1 MISLSY
7 PLFVVEMMMSS
18 GQILH
23 GSQNGVEILYYKGD
37 VRHTLCVALDRYLQT
52 LLCKEGLMGFV
63 VDLTQAESVDSTNL
77 GILARLA
84 RFMQKEGLPKVTLI
98 SDQPDINELLEAVGF
113 DRVFHIVE
121 TREGELDEPSEIP
134 PIASSDEN
142 NTQLLLEAH
151 RALMALNE
159 ANRVQFKDV
168 VKAFEKALE
177 D

>member
-1 MISLSY
+1 MN
-7 PLFVVEMMMSS
+7 SS

-23 GSQNGVEILYYKGD
+23 GSQDGVEILCYKGD
-37 VRHTLCVALDRYLQT
+37 IRHTLCVALDRYLQT
-52 LLCKEGLMGFV
+52 LMDKKDLKGFV

-84 RFMQKEGLPKVTLI
+84 RVMQKEGLPKVTLI

-113 DRVFHIVE
+113 DRVFDIVE
-121 TREGELDEPSEIP
+121 TREGALAKLSEIP
-134 PIASSDEN
+134 VTTSGDVKT
-142 NTQLLLEAH
+142 TQLLLEAH

-159 ANRVQFKDV
+159 ANRVQFQDV
-168 VKAFEKALE
+168 VKAFETALE